1 MFHNRSKLVS
11 LHSATASDAVALC
24 ASVDISITGSDVPE
38 WVHLLPAGEIRTSDG
53 RGPYRVADAGALI
66 AASRDYDDRL
76 PIDENHATDLAA
88 PRGEPAPARGW
99 IVELEERPDGIWGR
113 VEWTAHGQ
121 RLIRDRAYRGL
132 SPVIQHQKTGE
143 VTAILR
149 ASLVNRPNLRGLTA
163 LHSLNSLSG
172 LPTLHANPLF
182 PVGPSALHASCPEKT
197 MNLLEQ
203 LLKALGLPAGTTET
217 QLVERVTSLHAQ
229 SGEVAGEAAGDAAA
243 VALQSAL
250 DPIAAHIGL
259 ATGSDAAA
267 VLAGVEQ
274 LTRKA
279 GSDDAVTALQAELV
293 SVTTQLNTLTEN
305 TKKEAAQ
312 TFIDGA
318 IKLGRVGVKPM
329 RDRYVTM
336 HMADPAGTEE
346 LVNAMPVL
354 GAGGAIVPPTPP
366 ARDGEISLQAEQL
379 AVAKMLGI
387 DPKDY
392 AETLKQERAEAL

>member
-1 MFHNRSKLVS
+1 MFYNRSHFVS

-24 ASVDISITGSDVPE
+24 ASVDLSVTGADIPE
-38 WVHLLPAGEIRTSDG
+38 WVHLLPAGEILTSDG
-53 RGPYRVADAGALI
+53 RGPYRVADADALI
-66 AASRDYDDRL
+66 AASLEFSDRL

-99 IVELEERPDGIWGR
+99 IVELETRPDGIWGR
-113 VEWTAHGQ
+113 VEWTAQGSQ
-121 RLIRDRAYRGL
+121 LVTDRAYRGL

-163 LHSLNSLSG
+163 LHQ
-172 LPTLHANPLF
+172 
-182 PVGPSALHASCPEKT
+182 EKT
-197 MNLLEQ
+197 MDLLEQ

-217 QLVERVTSLHAQ
+217 QVIERVTSLHAQ
-229 SGEVAGEAAGDAAA
+229 TGEGAGEATSEAVS

-259 ATGSDAAA
+259 AAGSDAAA

-274 LTRKA
+274 FARQGGT
-279 GSDDAVTALQAELV
+279 DAAVIALQAELV
-293 SVTTQLNTLTEN
+293 SVTTQLNTLTEK
-305 TKKEAAQ
+305 TGRQAAE
-312 TFIDGA
+312 TFVDGA
-318 IKLGRVGVKPM
+318 IRLGRVGVKPM

-346 LVNAMPVL
+346 LISAMPVL

-366 ARDGEISLQAEQL
+366 AREGEISLQAEQL
-379 AVAKMLGI
+379 TVAKMLGL

-392 AETLKQERAEAL
+392 AETLKQERAEAS